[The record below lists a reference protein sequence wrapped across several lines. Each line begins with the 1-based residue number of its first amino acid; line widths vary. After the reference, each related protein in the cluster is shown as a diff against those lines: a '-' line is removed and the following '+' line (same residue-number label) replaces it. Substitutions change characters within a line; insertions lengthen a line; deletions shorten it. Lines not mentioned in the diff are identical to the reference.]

1 MGKRPKIKETIEEPI
16 DATEELVTS
25 VEETACACEECKCE
39 PQESRG
45 LAELMTMNIND
56 MTKGEIEFLISGLKM
71 KNEEINKIAENAFTE
86 NRKLREARAKDLR
99 EVASTL
105 NFINSIL
112 VNATTTVT
120 LAIKGLEREVK

>member
-1 MGKRPKIKETIEEPI
+1 MPRKAKIEEPM

-25 VEETACACEECKCE
+25 VEETACACEACNCE
-39 PQESRG
+39 PQESRN

-56 MTKGEIEFLISGLKM
+56 MTKSEIEFLISGLKM

>member
-1 MGKRPKIKETIEEPI
+1 MGRRPKIEEEI
-16 DATEELVTS
+16 DLTEELVTP
-25 VEETACACEECKCE
+25 VKETACACEECKCE
-39 PQESRG
+39 PQESRN
-45 LAELMTMNIND
+45 LAELMTMSIND

-120 LAIKGLEREVK
+120 LAIKGLEREVQ

>member
-1 MGKRPKIKETIEEPI
+1 MPKKSKIEETI

-39 PQESRG
+39 PQESRN
-45 LAELMTMNIND
+45 LAELMTMSIND

-99 EVASTL
+99 EVSGTL

-120 LAIKGLEREVK
+120 LAIKGLEREVQ

>member
-1 MGKRPKIKETIEEPI
+1 MGKKPKIQEPI

-39 PQESRG
+39 PQESRN
-45 LAELMTMNIND
+45 LAELMTMSIND

-71 KNEEINKIAENAFTE
+71 RNEEINKIAENAFAE
-86 NRKLREARAKDLR
+86 NRKIRETRAKDLK
-99 EVASTL
+99 EISGTL
-105 NFINSIL
+105 QFINSII

-120 LAIKGLEREVK
+120 LAIKNLEREVQ